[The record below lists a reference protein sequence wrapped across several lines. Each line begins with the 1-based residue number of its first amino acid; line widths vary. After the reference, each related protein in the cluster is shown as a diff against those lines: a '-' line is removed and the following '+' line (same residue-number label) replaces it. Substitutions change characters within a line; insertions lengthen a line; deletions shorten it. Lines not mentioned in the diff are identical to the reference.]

1 MLIGKYKHSVDN
13 RNRIFIPVKFR
24 ADIGAKCVVSKDI
37 IYSCLNIYPME
48 QWKNYTQ
55 KIEDLPTI
63 LLRDLRELIYPNS
76 DEVDTDSQGRII
88 LNQRLCED
96 IGILN
101 VKEVIIV
108 GVHTHAQIWD
118 ISEWENFNSNIKNK
132 ENKES
137 IITELLKI
145 GF

>member
-1 MLIGKYKHSVDN
+1 MLIGKYKHAVDN

-24 ADIGAKCVVSKDI
+24 LDVGEKCVISKDI
-37 IYSCLNIYPME
+37 IYNCLNIYPIK
-48 QWKNYTQ
+48 QWNEFTQ
-55 KIEDLPTI
+55 KIEALPTV

-76 DEVDTDSQGRII
+76 DEAETDSQGRII
-88 LNQRLCED
+88 LNQHLCED

-101 VKEVIIV
+101 VKEVIIT
-108 GVHTHAQIWD
+108 GVHTHAQIWNV
-118 ISEWENFNSNIKNK
+118 SEWENFNSNIKNK

-137 IITELLKI
+137 IIAELLNI

>member
-1 MLIGKYKHSVDN
+1 MLIGKYKHAVDN
-13 RNRIFIPVKFR
+13 RNRIFIPAKFR
-24 ADIGAKCVVSKDI
+24 TDIGEKCVVSKDI
-37 IYSCLNIYPME
+37 IYSCLNIYPIK
-48 QWKNYTQ
+48 QWEEFTK
-55 KIEDLPTI
+55 KIETLPTV
-63 LLRDLRELIYPNS
+63 LMRDLRAMIYPNS

-88 LNQRLCED
+88 LNQQLCED

-101 VKEVIIV
+101 AKEVIIT
-108 GVHTHAQIWD
+108 GVHTHAQIWNTA
-118 ISEWENFNSNIKNK
+118 EWENFSSNIKNK